1 MTSPIVTVRDVRLEK
16 LFREALEDQKN
27 SARARIERDRQAYI
41 AARLR
46 EYPQIGTL
54 NSGKFYAYIGGYSDK
69 HYVESKFLSHVI
81 DAIDAAR

>member
-1 MTSPIVTVRDVRLEK
+1 MTSPIITVRDVRLEK

-27 SARARIERDRQAYI
+27 SSRARIERDRQAYI

-69 HYVESKFLSHVI
+69 HYFESKFLSRVI
-81 DAIDAAR
+81 DAINAAK